1 MREIC
6 GQEDGRGI
14 KKLGGELND
23 DPICELNSEPIL
35 ELNKWLIVDEKLS
48 LSSPNFDGEIA

>member
-35 ELNKWLIVDEKLS
+35 ELNKWLIVDEMR
-48 LSSPNFDGEIA
+48 N